1 MALRRIDSIDE
12 MHTYLAVAMQLEHA
26 TIPPYLTA
34 LYSMLPGRNSESSE
48 VMRIVVVEEM
58 LHMTLVAN
66 LMNSVGRHPDLTAS
80 GFVPRYPTHLPD
92 GEADFEVS
100 IRPFGREAVET
111 LMRIER
117 PGTLTDG
124 LDLVSRPRS
133 ARALLPAYAHDD
145 DQDMHFYSIGDFYG
159 EIERGLR
166 HLQTHEESGGA
177 TLFSGDPEAQV
188 VIGEYFPD
196 ASQVGP
202 VVDLD
207 SALFAID
214 FITEQGEG
222 RGERIY
228 GDFDE
233 LSPFYR
239 LEQILH
245 GRHYQHGDAPG
256 WPSGKTFQVDWTA
269 VHPVA
274 VDARI
279 DDYAVGTPVRAGRR
293 VRWHVRRLP
302 AHPDRRVLGDPEAA
316 RPCLR
321 HDVRPARPVPAHRR
335 AAPPDPRRT
344 ARRTGVRLVVAPGRA
359 SGRSGW
365 GRGAGQQPR
374 GLPQRLDE
382 RARGRGPDA

>member
-214 FITEQGEG
+214 FITE
-222 RGERIY
+222 
-228 GDFDE
+228 
-233 LSPFYR
+233 
-239 LEQILH
+239 
-245 GRHYQHGDAPG
+245 
-256 WPSGKTFQVDWTA
+256 
-269 VHPVA
+269 
-274 VDARI
+274 
-279 DDYAVGTPVRAGRR
+279 
-293 VRWHVRRLP
+293 
-302 AHPDRRVLGDPEAA
+302 
-316 RPCLR
+316 
-321 HDVRPARPVPAHRR
+321 
-335 AAPPDPRRT
+335 
-344 ARRTGVRLVVAPGRA
+344 
-359 SGRSGW
+359 
-365 GRGAGQQPR
+365 
-374 GLPQRLDE
+374 
-382 RARGRGPDA
+382 RGRGQGRAHLRRLRRAEPFLPARADPARSALPARGCARLAERQDVPGRLDRSAPGGRGRTHRRLRRRHPRARWSTSSLARTPASCAP

>member
-66 LMNSVGRHPDLTAS
+66 LMNAVGRHPDLTAS

-233 LSPFYR
+233 LSHFYR

-302 AHPDRRVLGDPEAA
+302 AHPDRRVLGDPESCSTVPSPRRSTCATCSSASSSSPTRPSPDSTPHRCSARSRPRSCVRSVRMGPWSRSAAA
-316 RPCLR
+316 RS
-321 HDVRPARPVPAHRR
+321 
-335 AAPPDPRRT
+335 T
-344 ARRTGVRLVVAPGRA
+344 ATPG
-359 SGRSGW
+359 
-365 GRGAGQQPR
+365 
-374 GLPQRLDE
+374 
-382 RARGRGPDA
+382 